1 MLRSCSRYTTNDVIR
16 STPSPN
22 NATREIRKKVART
35 HESHVRR
42 NVTERNLLVPIGA
55 DASGL
60 VVLGAIIVGAII
72 EGAVPLSH
80 RSASPLVHKVPVEAR
95 EGSVLRAFALYEERT
110 LLDAEF
116 FQVSGMRIRGTRH
129 YFGPRSRCLLVAAS
143 PPCRRRRSYMYVRTI
158 FADRGTRASRFSR
171 VRCSRLSRSFPSL
184 SRLHS
189 LPLILAF
196 ANVLFS
202 LPL

>member
-1 MLRSCSRYTTNDVIR
+1 MYNKHHPFTLYHPRRTTPRVM
-16 STPSPN
+16 SH
-22 NATREIRKKVART
+22 TRT
-35 HESHVRR
+35 
-42 NVTERNLLVPIGA
+42 NVTEQNLLVPIGA

-80 RSASPLVHKVPVEAR
+80 RSAPPLVHKVPVEAR

-129 YFGPRSRCLLVAAS
+129 YFCPRSRCLLVAAS
-143 PPCRRRRSYMYVRTI
+143 PPCRRRSYMYN
-158 FADRGTRASRFSR
+158 FCGS
-171 VRCSRLSRSFPSL
+171 
-184 SRLHS
+184 
-189 LPLILAF
+189 
-196 ANVLFS
+196 
-202 LPL
+202 

>member
-1 MLRSCSRYTTNDVIR
+1 MSRMSRSRSRETYDEHC
-16 STPSPN
+16 PFAPN
-22 NATREIRKKVART
+22 ANNVTRNIAKREKKGGTHART
-35 HESHVRR
+35 HKSYVRR
-42 NVTERNLLVPIGA
+42 NVRERNLLVPIGA

-80 RSASPLVHKVPVEAR
+80 RPAPPLVHKVPVEAR

-129 YFGPRSRCLLVAAS
+129 YFRPRYFSGCLLVAAS
-143 PPCRRRRSYMYVRTI
+143 PPCRRRSYMYD
-158 FADRGTRASRFSR
+158 FRGS
-171 VRCSRLSRSFPSL
+171 
-184 SRLHS
+184 
-189 LPLILAF
+189 
-196 ANVLFS
+196 
-202 LPL
+202 